1 MMSATIQSRGL
12 ISAAIEAIRPH
23 ALHMI
28 VLTAAI
34 LLSVACGRS
43 GDTPDAVPAN
53 KAPEEAS
60 AQAADDAQPL
70 RFDIVEGKV
79 LNAFY
84 RHERIAAHMLLSS
97 GDKPRLLFAFP
108 AGNSGIGMWFDTVKA
123 PVQWTLSDLRGIQ
136 APDTDS
142 RMLYG
147 VEADAAVDAARLNIR
162 EVVVGNVRVLRDYQ
176 ALGKYPQTVAVQPVR
191 EGKRV
196 TWARNR
202 LDGAPGYALSV
213 EVVDGDIS
221 GDDKTLAFV
230 AAAGKPLRLR
240 MRALS
245 GDTPLTPL
253 TASRLFTAQAGNDT
267 RSRQALEFLS
277 YDEKFLAGSWRFN
290 TYFGRDTLMSVRL
303 LLPAITPEATE
314 AGLGSVLSR
323 LDPAGEVAHEE
334 DLSEFALLRRQQ
346 AKETPSAEPI
356 YDYAMVDDDYM
367 LAPVMAAYLLDTDA
381 GKARTAAFLQ
391 RKTPAGEAYGRAL
404 ARNFA
409 WVVASAK
416 PFAQQQDFRRLIALK
431 AGRAAGQWRD
441 SNDGLGDGRY
451 AYDVNAVFVPDALE
465 SIARF
470 AASGALKAYLSPEQS
485 EALAQAQSLAK
496 TWGMAAPPMFAVDI
510 DPATAQRA
518 LTAYAKAEGVDPSSA
533 LNALADAPLRMNAIA
548 LDDNGKPIPV
558 LHSDDGFAL
567 LFGDPPAADV
577 ERSVTAMMRPFPAGL
592 MTDVGL
598 LVANPAYANA
608 SVRARLGRNAYHGT
622 VIWAWQ
628 QAVLAAGLD
637 RQIARKDLP
646 EPLRAQLIAARRE
659 LWRAIDAA
667 RDLRTSELWS
677 WSQQDGKYK
686 VEPFGQRG
694 GDADESNAAQLWSTV
709 FLALRSPQHKES
721 SY

>member
-1 MMSATIQSRGL
+1 MSALKETHGSAAAAVNDMKRCPLQTVALATAMLLSGACSRGVDTVDV
-12 ISAAIEAIRPH
+12 P
-23 ALHMI
+23 
-28 VLTAAI
+28 
-34 LLSVACGRS
+34 VAG
-43 GDTPDAVPAN
+43 
-53 KAPEEAS
+53 KAPAP
-60 AQAADDAQPL
+60 AAATATDTAKPL

-84 RHERIAAHMLLSS
+84 RHEHIAAHMLLSS
-97 GDKPRLLFAFP
+97 GKVPRLLFAFP
-108 AGNSGIGMWFDTVKA
+108 AGNSGIGMWFDAVDS
-123 PVQWTLSDLRGIQ
+123 PVRWTLGDLRGIEE
-136 APDTDS
+136 PDRGGRT
-142 RMLYG
+142 LYG
-147 VEADAAVDAARLNIR
+147 VEADATVDAAQLGIR
-162 EVVVGNVRVLRDYQ
+162 EVVLGNVRVLRDYQ
-176 ALGKYPQTVAVQPVR
+176 ALGNYPQALAVQPVR
-191 EGKRV
+191 DGKRV
-196 TWARNR
+196 VWARPR
-202 LDGAPGYALSV
+202 LDGDAGYALSV
-213 EVVDGDIS
+213 EVVDGDIA
-221 GDDKTLAFV
+221 GEGKALRFV
-230 AAAGKPLRLR
+230 ANAGKPLRMR
-240 MRALS
+240 VRALS

-253 TASRLFTAQAGNDT
+253 TAARLFNEHAGDDA

-323 LDPAGEVAHEE
+323 LNPGGEVAHEE

-346 AKETPSAEPI
+346 AGETASAEPI
-356 YDYAMVDDDYM
+356 YDYAMIDDDYM
-367 LAPVMAAYLLDTDA
+367 LAPVVAAYLLDTDD
-381 GKARTAAFLQ
+381 GKARAAAFLQ
-391 RKTPAGEAYGRAL
+391 RKTPSGEAYGSAL

-409 WVVASAK
+409 WVVTTAQ
-416 PFAQQQDFRRLIALK
+416 PFAQKQDFSRLIALK

-451 AYDVNAVFVPDALE
+451 PYDVNAVFVPDALE
-465 SIARF
+465 SIKRF
-470 AASGALKAYLSPEQS
+470 VASGLLKSYLTDDQTGV
-485 EALAQAQSLAK
+485 LAQAEAMAM
-496 TWGMAAPPMFAVDI
+496 TWRTAAPPLFAVDL
-510 DPATAQRA
+510 DAARAKRA
-518 LTAYAKAEGVDPSSA
+518 LIAYAKDEKVDPAPA
-533 LNALADAPLRMNAIA
+533 LAALADAALRMNAIA
-548 LDDNGKPIPV
+548 LNDSGTPIPV

-598 LVANPAYANA
+598 LVANPAFANA
-608 SVRARLGRNAYHGT
+608 SLRARLGRNAYHGT

-637 RQIARKDLP
+637 RQIARIDLP
-646 EPLRAQLIAARRE
+646 APLRAQLIAARER

-677 WSQQDGKYK
+677 WSQQNGQYK

-709 FLALRSPQHKES
+709 FLALRPPQDLNAGK
-721 SY
+721 

>member
-1 MMSATIQSRGL
+1 MSASTSKGSFGFATDRGMKQ
-12 ISAAIEAIRPH
+12 RPRQRIG
-23 ALHMI
+23 L
-28 VLTAAI
+28 VTAM
-34 LLSVACGRS
+34 LLSVACSRGV
-43 GDTPDAVPAN
+43 GDADAPVAT
-53 KAPEEAS
+53 
-60 AQAADDAQPL
+60 DAQTPAAIGSAAPAKPL

-97 GDKPRLLFAFP
+97 GEAPRLLFAFP
-108 AGNSGIGMWFDTVKA
+108 AGNSGIGMWFEKSQS
-123 PVQWTLSDLRGIQ
+123 PVQWTLGDLRGIE
-136 APDTDS
+136 APDAQG
-142 RMLYG
+142 RPLYG
-147 VEADAAVDAARLNIR
+147 VEADATVDAVQLQLR
-162 EVVVGNVRVLRDYQ
+162 EVVLGNVRVLRDYQ
-176 ALGKYPQTVAVQPVR
+176 ALGKYPQTLAVVPVR
-191 EGKRV
+191 DGNRAI
-196 TWARNR
+196 WARSR
-202 LDGAPGYALSV
+202 LDGAPGYSVSV
-213 EVVDGDIS
+213 EVVQGQIA
-221 GDDKTLAFV
+221 GEGNALRFV
-230 AAAGKPLRLR
+230 ADAGKPLRLR
-240 MRALS
+240 VRALS
-245 GDTPLTPL
+245 GDKPLTPL
-253 TASRLFTAQAGNDT
+253 TAARLFSEGAGDDV

-314 AGLGSVLSR
+314 AGLGAVLSR

-346 AKETPSAEPI
+346 EGKAASAEPI
-356 YDYAMVDDDYM
+356 YDYAMIDDDFM
-367 LAPVMAAYLLDTDA
+367 LAPVVAAYLLDTDT

-391 RKTPAGEAYGRAL
+391 RKTASGETYGQAL
-404 ARNFA
+404 TRNFA
-409 WVVASAK
+409 WVVAAAE

-431 AGRAAGQWRD
+431 PGRAAGQWRD

-451 AYDVNAVFVPDALE
+451 PYDVNAVFVPDALE
-465 SIARF
+465 AIARF
-470 AASGALKAYLSPEQS
+470 AASGALKAYLNPQQAK
-485 EALAQAQSLAK
+485 ALAQAEAMAT
-496 TWGMAAPPMFAVDI
+496 TWRTAAPAMFAIDLDAVTAKRAITDYAQAERV
-510 DPATAQRA
+510 DPAPA
-518 LTAYAKAEGVDPSSA
+518 LA
-533 LNALADAPLRMNAIA
+533 ALADAPMRMNAIS
-548 LDDNGKPIPV
+548 LDANGKPIPV

-567 LFGDPPAADV
+567 LFGDPPAAEV
-577 ERSVTAMMRPFPAGL
+577 GRSLTAMMRPFPAGL

-646 EPLRAQLIAARRE
+646 EPLRVRLVASRIA

-677 WSQQDGKYK
+677 WSQQDGRYK

-709 FLALRSPQHKES
+709 FLALRPPQATQTGK
-721 SY
+721 